1 MTAGGWQGTW
11 EHQIQIGGY
20 GWSVPVCIFNMKLP
34 SSCMWA
40 EVAAP
45 PLYMVSTVVPFGYAS
60 VRFPAEVNWI
70 WELWLVV
77 LTHSASSSMDGIHS
91 SMRILIGEILKSQ
104 NELLSEFY
112 QIKLSHKLML
122 SCFIINMR
130 NEVMGGIE
138 DLYHGVFVNDRRP

>member
-1 MTAGGWQGTW
+1 
-11 EHQIQIGGY
+11 
-20 GWSVPVCIFNMKLP
+20 
-34 SSCMWA
+34 
-40 EVAAP
+40 
-45 PLYMVSTVVPFGYAS
+45 
-60 VRFPAEVNWI
+60 
-70 WELWLVV
+70 
-77 LTHSASSSMDGIHS
+77 MDGIHS